1 MSKFGIKNLWDIRSS
16 NTPTVDTTNFA
27 KKNEANT
34 FAEEN
39 NFNKNVNVVNGN
51 NAGIYTAKD
60 ITNNNDNQ
68 VVNYKAYY
76 WKRVHTQSS
85 LALEATTGIQAY
97 DITTSDL
104 VAQKHIKV
112 MLRFAA
118 NQYDYTLV
126 FDLTCNSLS
135 YRNQGEVKFIHW
147 GNNTVS
153 TLDIAKLL
161 CVSVAQYGNN
171 KLRINIRNIGTDT
184 INTGQ
189 IFTYIQMVKPNFQR

>member
-1 MSKFGIKNLWDIRSS
+1 MSKFGLKNIWNIRSS
-16 NTPTVDTTNFA
+16 NTPAVDTTNLA
-27 KKNEANT
+27 KTNETNT
-34 FAEEN
+34 FSAVN
-39 NFNKNVNVVNGN
+39 NFNANVMVQNGN

-60 ITNNNDNQ
+60 ITNDNDNQ
-68 VVNYKAYY
+68 VINYKAYY
-76 WKRVHTQSS
+76 WKRVHTQS
-85 LALEATTGIQAY
+85 ALSVAATNGIQAY

-104 VAQKHIKV
+104 VRYKHVRV
-112 MLRFAA
+112 MLRFAP
-118 NQYDYTLV
+118 NRYDYTAV
-126 FDLTCNSLS
+126 FDLTLNDLG

-147 GNNTVS
+147 GDNTVS
-153 TLDIAKLL
+153 NLDITKLL